1 MPASP
6 WTSFAAP
13 ENGGEYVAL
22 LSYLPLNKW
31 RTMPKFM
38 RYVLPDLASASRFGG
53 SDWVLHGRERTEQKI
68 LDLISVGG

>member
-53 SDWVLHGRERTEQKI
+53 SASGTGTSLLGTIPAVPCTI
-68 LDLISVGG
+68 T